1 MKVGSGIKMS
11 QDITQKMVA
20 KKECDSQG
28 DEASRQEHSEAGRG
42 AKGAVAKA
50 IFFFFITSY
59 VNCQPS
65 VSIFN
70 PFLMHHYNLK
80 TDYSVLFINNDDE

>member
-42 AKGAVAKA
+42 ARGAVAKA
-50 IFFFFITSY
+50 IFF
-59 VNCQPS
+59 
-65 VSIFN
+65 
-70 PFLMHHYNLK
+70 
-80 TDYSVLFINNDDE
+80 LFYYILCELSAICINF